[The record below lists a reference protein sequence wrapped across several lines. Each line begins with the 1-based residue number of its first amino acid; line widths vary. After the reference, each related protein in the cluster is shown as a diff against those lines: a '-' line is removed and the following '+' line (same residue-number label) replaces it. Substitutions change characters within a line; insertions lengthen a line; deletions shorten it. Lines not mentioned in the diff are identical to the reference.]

1 MTREHFSLSYS
12 ANDRRIFEK
21 KFPIFSLSFSLEIL
35 PNFRREKCD
44 EMLQVGASTKRKKNS
59 EGNEVAI
66 VFFAALNAALI
77 SEKYGESFGHVKPC
91 YFGLHPIL
99 WYFPSLTSQVPR
111 WLENSGKFGTLV
123 GSVRKRSPKV
133 IISFRLEKRGMID
146 D

>member
-99 WYFPSLTSQVPR
+99 
-111 WLENSGKFGTLV
+111 
-123 GSVRKRSPKV
+123 
-133 IISFRLEKRGMID
+133 
-146 D
+146 

>member
-1 MTREHFSLSYS
+1 MTREHFSLSYQQTIVEFS
-12 ANDRRIFEK
+12 K
-21 KFPIFSLSFSLEIL
+21 KNFRYSLSLSLSLEIL

-59 EGNEVAI
+59 EGDEVAI

-99 WYFPSLTSQVPR
+99 
-111 WLENSGKFGTLV
+111 
-123 GSVRKRSPKV
+123 
-133 IISFRLEKRGMID
+133 
-146 D
+146 